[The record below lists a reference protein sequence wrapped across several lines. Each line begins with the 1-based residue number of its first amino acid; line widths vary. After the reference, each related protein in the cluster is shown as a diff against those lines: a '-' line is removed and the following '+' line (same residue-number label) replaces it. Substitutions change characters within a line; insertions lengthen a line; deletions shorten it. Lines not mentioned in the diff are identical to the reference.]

1 MMSDRV
7 VTGRLDVFLGFLFA
21 IFVPVLDGWY
31 LMWGHVFFIL
41 WVFFSFVAKKITSRA
56 LFLFGVVFLLFVIN
70 FSVGVLNSEGHR
82 FVQDSLKFFML
93 VYSVF
98 VISQTCP
105 RLDIVRILRVYCIVF
120 PAYFLIFFL
129 FFKEGDW
136 FSYSGRMY
144 DPLFGSP
151 NVLGVFCSLAIIFLL
166 RFRREMPF
174 LLFLSLVGFYSIV
187 LLMGFSRA
195 AIISLLFALFFLV
208 KRKLGLLFF
217 LGLILSGFLV
227 FFAVGDLAVPDWVYT
242 KSNIVEDVQATGGS
256 NRLMIWRM
264 VVEMIV
270 NDPIALFFG
279 GGVGRVITTL
289 EYGGVV
295 DHPHNFYLFVV
306 WGYGFFGLLV
316 FIFSW
321 SYAFFIAIRSSSR
334 KVESFSI
341 ALLVF
346 YSLAFC
352 MDTHLLAGQYFIPH
366 VLFLAMLFAPRDDV
380 SSRVA
385 V

>member
-31 LMWGHVFFIL
+31 LMWGHVFFIF
-41 WVFFSFVAKKITSRA
+41 WVFFSFVAKKITSQA
-56 LFLFGVVFLLFVIN
+56 LLLFGFVFLLFVIN
-70 FSVGVLNSEGHR
+70 FFVGVLGSEGHR

-93 VYSVF
+93 IFSVF

-105 RLDIVRILRVYCIVF
+105 RDDIVRILKGYCIFF
-120 PAYFLIFFL
+120 PVCFLIFFL

-151 NVLGVFCSLAIIFLL
+151 NVLGVFCSLAIVFLL
-166 RFRREMPF
+166 RFKREMPF
-174 LLFLSLVGFYSIV
+174 FVFLLLVGFYGVV

-195 AIISLLFALFFLV
+195 AIISLLFSLFFLV
-208 KRKLGLLFF
+208 RKKLSLLFF
-217 LGLILSGFLV
+217 LSLILTAFLV
-227 FFAVGDLAVPDWVYT
+227 IFAVSDVAVPDWVYT

-264 VVEMIV
+264 AIEMIV
-270 NDPIALFFG
+270 KDPMALFFG

-295 DHPHNFYLFVV
+295 DHPHNFYLFIA
-306 WGYGFFGLLV
+306 WGYGFFGFV
-316 FIFSW
+316 IFILSW
-321 SYAFFIAIRSSSR
+321 FYAFLLALKASSR
-334 KVESFSI
+334 DADSFSI

-352 MDTHLLAGQYFIPH
+352 MDTHLLAGQYFVPH
-366 VLFLAMLFAPRDDV
+366 VFFLAMLFLPRNDV
-380 SSRVA
+380 SSRMA